1 MAFLEELDS
10 LPADQA
16 QARMRLFYGHLRTD
30 WRSLFAELR
39 DQRPVLDLPLF
50 SVVSRWTDVM
60 DTLSRPSDFQVT
72 YRPHMD
78 PSVGPFML
86 ARDDSELNWHDK
98 SLMRAL
104 LRWDDLPAIRSMVAR
119 LAAEALVSDGDT
131 VDVVASVSRLI
142 PLRVVQRS
150 FGFPGPDDASM
161 LRWSRATQAD
171 MFHNLISDPAVF
183 AANVTAG
190 TEMRAWI
197 RGFLS
202 QREPWPQADGDD
214 TVSRLLK
221 LAGSGLAG
229 FDTER
234 VVTNVAGLLV
244 GAIETASQAIVNA
257 TEQILLRPEIKA
269 RAIEAA
275 ALDDPEE
282 FDSIVWEALRFNPM
296 TALVQRIAA
305 EETVL
310 APGSDYATTV
320 PAGRVVAV
328 GIGSAMFDPT
338 LFADPDEFKARDRLA
353 YLHMGFGQHIC
364 LGQYVGYAMI
374 PETVRQ
380 IMRLRGI
387 HLLENNGSKVD
398 DLGGP
403 FAERFVL
410 GVTPAPADA

>member
-1 MAFLEELDS
+1 MTFLEALDS
-10 LPADQA
+10 LPADPP
-16 QARMRLFYGHLRTD
+16 QARTRLFYGHLKAD

-39 DQRPVLDLPLF
+39 DKRPVLDLPSF

-60 DTLSRPSDFQVT
+60 DTLSRPSDFQVP

-104 LRWDDLPAIRSMVAR
+104 LRWDDLPAIRNLVAR
-119 LAAEALVSDGDT
+119 LAAEALVSDGET
-131 VDVVASVSRLI
+131 VDVVATVSRLI
-142 PLRVVQRS
+142 PLRVVQHC

-183 AANVTAG
+183 AANVEAG
-190 TEMRAWI
+190 TEMRTWI

-202 QREPWPQADGDD
+202 QREPWSQADGED
-214 TVSRLLK
+214 TVSRLLR

-229 FDTER
+229 LDTER
-234 VVTNVAGLLV
+234 VVSNVAGLLV

-257 TEQILLRPEIKA
+257 TEQILLRPNIKA
-269 RAIEAA
+269 QAIEAA
-275 ALDDPEE
+275 ALDDREA

-296 TALVQRIAA
+296 TTLVQRVAA
-305 EETVL
+305 KETVL
-310 APGSDYATTV
+310 APGSDHAVAV
-320 PAGRVVAV
+320 PAGRVIAV
-328 GIGSAMFDPT
+328 GIGSAMFDPA
-338 LFADPDEFKARDRLA
+338 LFAEPDEFRARDRLS

-364 LGQYVGYAMI
+364 LGQFVGYAMI
-374 PETVRQ
+374 PETLRQ
-380 IMRLRGI
+380 IMRLPGI
-387 HLLENNGSKVD
+387 HLLENEGSKVD
-398 DLGGP
+398 DQGGP
-403 FAERFVL
+403 FAERFVV
-410 GVTPAPADA
+410 GVTPAPANA

>member
-1 MAFLEELDS
+1 
-10 LPADQA
+10 
-16 QARMRLFYGHLRTD
+16 
-30 WRSLFAELR
+30 
-39 DQRPVLDLPLF
+39 
-50 SVVSRWTDVM
+50 
-60 DTLSRPSDFQVT
+60 
-72 YRPHMD
+72 
-78 PSVGPFML
+78 
-86 ARDDSELNWHDK
+86 
-98 SLMRAL
+98 
-104 LRWDDLPAIRSMVAR
+104 
-119 LAAEALVSDGDT
+119 
-131 VDVVASVSRLI
+131 
-142 PLRVVQRS
+142 
-150 FGFPGPDDASM
+150 
-161 LRWSRATQAD
+161 

-190 TEMRAWI
+190 AEMRAWI

-282 FDSIVWEALRFNPM
+282 FNSIVWEALRFNPM

-310 APGSDYATTV
+310 APASDYATTV

-328 GIGSAMFDPT
+328 GIGSAMFDPA

>member
-104 LRWDDLPAIRSMVAR
+104 LRWDDLPAIRSLVAR
-119 LAAEALVSDGDT
+119 LAAEALVSDGDA

-142 PLRVVQRS
+142 PLRVVQQY

-171 MFHNLISDPAVF
+171 MFHNLLSDPAVF
-183 AANVTAG
+183 AANVAAG

-197 RGFLS
+197 REFLS
-202 QREPWPQADGDD
+202 QREPWSQADGDD

-234 VVTNVAGLLV
+234 VVSNVAGLLV

-257 TEQILLRPEIKA
+257 TEQILLRPEVKA
-269 RAIEAA
+269 QAIAAA
-275 ALDDPEE
+275 ALDDPAA
-282 FDSIVWEALRFNPM
+282 FDAIVWEALRYNPM
-296 TALVQRIAA
+296 TTFVLRVAP
-305 EETVL
+305 EEPVR
-310 APGSDYATTV
+310 ARGSDYGVRV
-320 PAGRVVAV
+320 PAGRVVAA
-328 GIGSAMFDPT
+328 GIGSAMFAPA
-338 LFADPDEFKARDRLA
+338 LFLAPEELKTRDRLS

-364 LGQYVGYAMI
+364 LGQ
-374 PETVRQ
+374 
-380 IMRLRGI
+380 
-387 HLLENNGSKVD
+387 
-398 DLGGP
+398 
-403 FAERFVL
+403 
-410 GVTPAPADA
+410 

>member
-10 LPADQA
+10 LPADQP
-16 QARMRLFYGHLRTD
+16 QARMRLFYTYIKAD

-39 DQRPVLDLPLF
+39 DKRPVLDLPLF
-50 SVVSRWTDVM
+50 FVVSRWTDVM
-60 DTLSRPSDFQVT
+60 DTLSRPSDFQIP

-86 ARDDSELNWHDK
+86 ARDDSELNWQDK

-104 LRWDDLPAIRSMVAR
+104 LRWDDLPAIRSLVAR
-119 LAAEALVSDGDT
+119 LAAEALVSDADI
-131 VDVVASVSRLI
+131 VDIVATVSRLI
-142 PLRVVQRS
+142 PLRVVQQC

-171 MFHNLISDPAVF
+171 MFHNLLSDPAVY
-183 AANVTAG
+183 AANVAAG

-197 RGFLS
+197 REFLS
-202 QREPWPQADGDD
+202 QREPWSQAEGDD

-229 FDTER
+229 FDAER
-234 VVTNVAGLLV
+234 VVSNVAGLLV

-257 TEQILLRPEIKA
+257 TEQILLRPEIKSQ
-269 RAIEAA
+269 AIEAA
-275 ALDDPEE
+275 ALDDPDA

-296 TALVQRIAA
+296 TTLVQRIAA
-305 EETVL
+305 EQTVL
-310 APGSDYATTV
+310 APGTDHAVTV
-320 PAGRVVAV
+320 PAGRAVGV
-328 GIGSAMFDPT
+328 GIGSAMFDPA
-338 LFADPDEFKARDRLA
+338 LFTEPEEFKARNRLS

-364 LGQYVGYAMI
+364 LGQYVAYAMI

-380 IMRLRGI
+380 IMRLPGI
-387 HLLENNGSKVD
+387 HLLDNDGSKVD
-398 DLGGP
+398 DQGGP
-403 FAERFVL
+403 FAERFVV
-410 GVTPAPADA
+410 GIIHAGASA